1 MGRRRAPR
9 VSRAPKAK
17 FSLKSK
23 WQGDR
28 GGGREAR
35 DGHPCRVGQVGHQL
49 PHLLQR
55 VALHQDVVLGQE
67 ERRDLAELPDGGR
80 VGVGDDVPQIVKSVI
95 EIVHPPPLPRVY
107 GEALVLEQKAW

>member
-1 MGRRRAPR
+1 MERVGRRRAPR
-9 VSRAPKAK
+9 ISRAAKAK

-28 GGGREAR
+28 GRGREAG

-55 VALHQDVVLGQE
+55 VALHQDVVLGQQQ
-67 ERRDLAELPDGGR
+67 RRDLAELPDGGG
-80 VGVGDDVPQIVKSVI
+80 VGVGNDIPQLVQGVV
-95 EIVHPPPLPRVY
+95 EIVHSTTLARID
-107 GEALVLEQKAW
+107 

>member
-1 MGRRRAPR
+1 MERVGRRRATR
-9 VSRAPKAK
+9 VSRAAKAK

-55 VALHQDVVLGQE
+55 VALHQDVVLGQQQGG
-67 ERRDLAELPDGGR
+67 DLAQLPHRGR
-80 VGVGDDVPQIVKSVI
+80 VRVGDHVPQLVQGVVQ
-95 EIVHPPPLPRVY
+95 IVHSSTLTGVD
-107 GEALVLEQKAW
+107 